1 MRHIYTSVDIGSDS
15 VKVVVCELCKNK
27 LNLLGASSVKS
38 KGIKKGAI
46 FDANAASKSIKQAIN
61 EVEEMLGI
69 ELKKVLVTV
78 PSYFA
83 EYKMFKEEI
92 NHDGTPVNSDLV
104 IKLMQQVIANNTPK
118 KSEIASV
125 QVMDFKVDGKET
137 KDPKELSATVLEVRG
152 VLACIPRENLYSV
165 VGLLEQIGINVVDVC
180 LGPVSDYYTYKN
192 KEYDAK
198 DGVVVNIGSEI
209 TIVSLVANGIT
220 IKSSIIQLGGKSVDN
235 DIAYIYKIDNA
246 TAVSLKEKFAFAHK
260 AGASTSEFVKRKNIV
275 NDEIEINQYELSEI
289 TMARLEEI
297 LNLVKK
303 EISALTN
310 NEIDYIIVTG
320 GTSNMIGLAK
330 LANEVLGPKV
340 NIENIKLLGVR
351 NNKFATAV
359 GTVIYFANKLKLRG
373 QDYSMFNKNEVYD
386 MISNAKKNN
395 IKDSN
400 VLDKV
405 FNYFFSE

>member
-1 MRHIYTSVDIGSDS
+1 M
-15 VKVVVCELCKNK
+15 
-27 LNLLGASSVKS
+27 
-38 KGIKKGAI
+38 
-46 FDANAASKSIKQAIN
+46 
-61 EVEEMLGI
+61 
-69 ELKKVLVTV
+69 
-78 PSYFA
+78 
-83 EYKMFKEEI
+83 
-92 NHDGTPVNSDLV
+92 
-104 IKLMQQVIANNTPK
+104 
-118 KSEIASV
+118 
-125 QVMDFKVDGKET
+125 
-137 KDPKELSATVLEVRG
+137 
-152 VLACIPRENLYSV
+152 

>member
-46 FDANAASKSIKQAIN
+46 NDANMASKSIKQAIS

-69 ELKKVLVTV
+69 EIKKVLVTV

-83 EYKMFKEEI
+83 EYKPFKEELS
-92 NHDGTPVNSDLV
+92 HDGSVITSDTIV
-104 IKLMQQVIANNTPK
+104 KLMQQVITNNTPK

-125 QVMDFKVDGKET
+125 QVINFKIDGKEV
-137 KDPKELSATVLEVRG
+137 KDPKEMPATVLEVKG
-152 VLACIPRENLYSV
+152 ILSCIPRENLYSV

-180 LGPVSDYYTYKN
+180 LGPVADYYTYKS
-192 KEYDAK
+192 KEYDNK
-198 DGVVVNIGSEI
+198 NGVVINIGSEI
-209 TIVSLVANGIT
+209 TMISLVAHGI
-220 IKSSIIQLGGKSVDN
+220 IAKSSIIQLGGKSVDN

-246 TAVSLKEKFAFAHK
+246 TATNLKEKFAFAHK
-260 AGASTSEFVKRKNIV
+260 NGASTSEVIKKKNIV
-275 NDEIEINQYELSEI
+275 NDEIEINQYELSEVA
-289 TMARLEEI
+289 MARLEEI
-297 LNLVKK
+297 LNLAKK

-310 NEIDYIIVTG
+310 IENDYIIVTG
-320 GTSNMIGLAK
+320 GTSNMIGLGK
-330 LANEVLGPKV
+330 LASEVLGPKV
-340 NIENIKLLGVR
+340 SIENIKLLGVR
-351 NNKFATAV
+351 NNKFSTAV
-359 GTVIYFANKLKLRG
+359 GTIIYFANKLKLRG
-373 QDYSMFNKNEVYD
+373 QDYSMLNKNEIED
-386 MISNAKKNN
+386 MISNAR
-395 IKDSN
+395 SRSVREGN